1 MEIEMADPTVS
12 GLVSKLLDN
21 TKEFVDDLL
30 ENVEKL
36 ESDVTDMAKDTKDSS
51 IEALRARSK
60 SLNEQ
65 IEKLARVKDKNVKK
79 TTAKK

>member
-1 MEIEMADPTVS
+1 MANPSVFN
-12 GLVSKLLDN
+12 LVSKLLDN

-30 ENVEKL
+30 EKAE
-36 ESDVTDMAKDTKDSS
+36 EIETDVTDMAGDTKDSS

-65 IEKLARVKDKNVKK
+65 IEKLAKVEESKAKK
-79 TTAKK
+79 ATAKK

>member
-1 MEIEMADPTVS
+1 MADPKVFN
-12 GLVSKLLDN
+12 LVSKLLDN

-30 ENVEKL
+30 ENAEKI
-36 ESDVTDMAKDTKDSS
+36 ESDVTDMVGDTKDSS

-65 IEKLARVKDKNVKK
+65 IEKLAKVEEKKK

>member
-1 MEIEMADPTVS
+1 MADPTVS

-36 ESDVTDMAKDTKDSS
+36 ESDVTDIAKDTKDSS

-65 IEKLARVKDKNVKK
+65 IEKLAKVKEKNVRK

>member
-1 MEIEMADPTVS
+1 MADPTVS

-60 SLNEQ
+60 SWNEQ
-65 IEKLARVKDKNVKK
+65 IEKLAKVKDKNVKK

>member
-1 MEIEMADPTVS
+1 M
-12 GLVSKLLDN
+12 SKLLDN

-30 ENVEKL
+30 EKAE
-36 ESDVTDMAKDTKDSS
+36 EIETDVTDMAGDTKDSS

-65 IEKLARVKDKNVKK
+65 IEKLAKVEESKAKK
-79 TTAKK
+79 ATAKK

>member
-1 MEIEMADPTVS
+1 MEIKMADPTVS

>member
-1 MEIEMADPTVS
+1 MADPTVS

-65 IEKLARVKDKNVKK
+65 IEKLAKVKDKNVKK